1 MVKFKI
7 IISDP
12 VEGKAKNMEVEGVNA
27 QPLIGRTINE
37 TVDGSL
43 LGLRGKRLRITG
55 GVDRDGFPLRPD
67 VHGGGKKKLI
77 LTGGVGFKA
86 RRKGERKRKTV
97 RGSII
102 TEDTYVI
109 NMTLLKED
117 QTKPEG
123 SKVEAEG
130 GEA

>member
-12 VEGKAKNMEVEGVNA
+12 VEGKARNMEVEGVNA
-27 QPLIGRTINE
+27 QPLIGRTVNE
-37 TVDGSL
+37 TLDGSL
-43 LGLRGKRLRITG
+43 LGLRGKKLRITG

-67 VHGGGKKKLI
+67 VHGGGKKRLI

-86 RRKGERKRKTV
+86 RKRGERRRKTV

-109 NMTLLKED
+109 NMTVLKEE
-117 QTKPEG
+117 QPKPEEPKG
-123 SKVEAEG
+123 GAEG

>member
-12 VEGKAKNMEVEGVNA
+12 VEGRARNMEVEGVNA
-27 QPLIGRTINE
+27 QPLIGRTVNE
-37 TVDGSL
+37 TLDGSL
-43 LGLRGKRLRITG
+43 LGLRGKKLRITG

-67 VHGGGKKKLI
+67 VHGGGKKRLI

-86 RRKGERKRKTV
+86 RKRGERRRKTV

-109 NMTLLKED
+109 NMTVLKEE
-117 QTKPEG
+117 QPKPEEPKG
-123 SKVEAEG
+123 GAEG